1 MQLSLPA
8 RIYTCESLSRN
19 LLSNDIGDVT
29 SPAWWKK
36 VAAMPII
43 GATWR
48 IRYSIC
54 RYQYRP
60 VIDHFVLLL
69 QVPPPSEA
77 ADLERSVDAT
87 MHVRPSFPLPIFFF
101 FFCPSIFFSRFLS
114 PSHRQKFS
122 TKKKGA
128 KENLISFSERA
139 TRSLFPQMDRS
150 IVLWYFEFGCLS
162 FSFRWKK
169 KKRML
174 SRKLIETLRNLKSN
188 ANSTVN
194 VLSPFAS

>member
-101 FFCPSIFFSRFLS
+101 FFLPLHLFLPVFVSFSSTKVFDEEKGGEGKFDKFLRASDTLSLSPNGSFDRAVVFRIRLPLFFLS
-114 PSHRQKFS
+114 
-122 TKKKGA
+122 
-128 KENLISFSERA
+128 
-139 TRSLFPQMDRS
+139 M
-150 IVLWYFEFGCLS
+150 
-162 FSFRWKK
+162 KK
-169 KKRML
+169 KK
-174 SRKLIETLRNLKSN
+174 KDAFT
-188 ANSTVN
+188 
-194 VLSPFAS
+194 

>member
-1 MQLSLPA
+1 MAAPSRNTIVLLSAKLKNINGVNPNRLLSLISTWETQLSLPA

-87 MHVRPSFPLPIFFF
+87 MHVRPSFP
-101 FFCPSIFFSRFLS
+101 PSPSFFSS
-114 PSHRQKFS
+114 APP
-122 TKKKGA
+122 
-128 KENLISFSERA
+128 SFSPG
-139 TRSLFPQMDRS
+139 F
-150 IVLWYFEFGCLS
+150 CLLLIDK
-162 FSFRWKK
+162 SFRRR
-169 KKRML
+169 KRGR
-174 SRKLIETLRNLKSN
+174 RKIW
-188 ANSTVN
+188 
-194 VLSPFAS
+194 